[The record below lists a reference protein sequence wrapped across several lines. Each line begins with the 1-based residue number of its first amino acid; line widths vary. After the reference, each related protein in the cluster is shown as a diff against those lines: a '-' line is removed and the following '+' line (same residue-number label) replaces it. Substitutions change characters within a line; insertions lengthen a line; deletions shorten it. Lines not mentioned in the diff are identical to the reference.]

1 VSKYGGD
8 VITMESA
15 IDPTSVKQAVTGASV
30 LNHLKNNRLEYL
42 LCIGILHLMGV
53 SDAVLAKVSGVCF

>member
-1 VSKYGGD
+1 
-8 VITMESA
+8 MESA